1 MSRKLAATGIGLIVL
16 ACVLAGLAL
25 NASTKG
31 GVEMSMEIE
40 RKVCRAADGVEIVY
54 SVCGTGEPALVFI
67 HGGFADRGF
76 WDGQLQ
82 AFGGRHRTIALDL
95 AGHGESGVNRTKW
108 GMPEFGAD
116 VRAVVEAERV
126 KRVILIGNSLGG
138 PVAIEAAL
146 LLPEKAVGV
155 IGIDTFQDLGGVIT
169 PEQAKARAD
178 AFGAD
183 FGGAVKQMTRALF
196 HADADPKTI
205 AWAEARMA
213 RTSPQIARPMFL
225 SLAGY
230 DTGASARRLKVPI
243 RAVNGDLYPTDIE
256 AIRKVKPDF
265 DAIVMTHMGHY
276 PMIERPEE
284 FNRALAGV
292 IAGLEK

>member
-155 IGIDTFQDLGGVIT
+155 IGIDTFQDLGRLIE
-169 PEQAKARAD
+169 PAEAKAQAE
-178 AFGAD
+178 AFEKD
-183 FGGAVKQMTRALF
+183 FSGTLKQMVRALF

-205 AWAEARMA
+205 AWAESRMA
-213 RTSPQIARPMFL
+213 RTSPRIAGPMFL
-225 SLAGY
+225 SFAGY
-230 DTGASARRLKVPI
+230 DTGVAARRLKVPI
-243 RAVNGDLYPTDIE
+243 RAVNGDLYPTDVE
-256 AIRKVKPDF
+256 GIRKVKPDF
-265 DAIVMTHMGHY
+265 DAVIMTHMGHY

-292 IAGLEK
+292 IAGLGK